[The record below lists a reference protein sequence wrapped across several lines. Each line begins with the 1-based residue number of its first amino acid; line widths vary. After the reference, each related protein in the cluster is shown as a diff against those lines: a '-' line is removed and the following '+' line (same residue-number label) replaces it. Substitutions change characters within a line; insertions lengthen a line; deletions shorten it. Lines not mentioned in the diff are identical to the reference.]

1 MPLDWGAIDAACNG
15 YRMKLSVEE
24 QAVAVRRM
32 LDEGKYAVAL
42 IAHYAG
48 CTERQV
54 HRLTE
59 GQLRRSA

>member
-1 MPLDWGAIDAACNG
+1 MLDEFAIDMACSG
-15 YRMKLSVEE
+15 YRMTLSRDE
-24 QAVAVRRM
+24 QLVAVRRM
-32 LDEGKYAVAL
+32 FDEGRYAVAL